1 MTVPPEHPVRLL
13 LPGRH
18 YVPSA
23 LEFEGLFPAEGEGA
37 GILRFRR
44 TPGTTLDVLVSGEAL
59 SFLERSLRH
68 LEGKLPEEMES
79 EIFRLSGDGFLPGTP
94 A

>member
-1 MTVPPEHPVRLL
+1 MSVPHEHPVRLL

-18 YVPSA
+18 YVISA
-23 LEFEGLFPAEGEGA
+23 LEFEGLYPAEGEGA
-37 GILRFRR
+37 GILRFRH
-44 TPGTTLDVLVSGEAL
+44 THETTLDVPVSGEAL

-79 EIFRLSGDGFLPGTP
+79 EILGLSDGGFLPGKP
-94 A
+94 V